1 MSDDWKYV
9 IWSDE
14 MPFALFPTSGRTP
27 KEACN
32 PQCLVPTVKRAGGSV
47 IIWAAISWYSA
58 GPLISVNGRNTASDY
73 VDSLGSQVHPVVQM
87 LLYPNNEAAFQDDS
101 SPMHT
106 SRSVQFRF
114 EQYEDALQHLL
125 WPAQSP
131 HLNVIEPL

>member
-1 MSDDWKYV
+1 
-9 IWSDE
+9 

-58 GPLISVNGRNTASDY
+58 GSMIYVNGRNTASDY

-87 LLYPNNEAAFQDDS
+87 LYPNNEAAFQDDS

-106 SRSVQFRF
+106 ARSVQSWFG
-114 EQYEDALQHLL
+114 QYEDALQHL

-131 HLNVIEPL
+131 HLNIIEPL